1 MLNKDKYRKLHEYN
15 LKYRKEIVYIAQ
27 RYNWYLDAVELCKIG
42 KTSFDNSK
50 RNFEAPKDKLIARL
64 DGLNNT
70 SLRLKE
76 FYFINMAWIVVI
88 PEVTEK
94 KIHKVFNYFRESES
108 REFFRL
114 YPEVIKIY
122 IEETFKE
129 DVDYIIPWGYNFKEG
144 PKDA

>member
-76 FYFINMAWIVVI
+76 FYLCHPKM
-88 PEVTEK
+88 
-94 KIHKVFNYFRESES
+94 S
-108 REFFRL
+108 R
-114 YPEVIKIY
+114 KY
-122 IEETFKE
+122 ILT
-129 DVDYIIPWGYNFKEG
+129 
-144 PKDA
+144 